1 MEIKARLNNLR
12 IGPRKIRLVAELV
25 KGMGVHEAIGQLKN
39 LNKKSSPHLIKLIES
54 AIANA
59 ENNFNLHRDNLFI
72 KYITVDQDVTIKRWQ
87 PRAFGRATNIRKRGS
102 KINVILAEKEFAGE
116 KGSKKGDKNLK
127 KEKVLKNKKEPK
139 KKLKNN

>member
-25 KGMGVHEAIGQLKN
+25 KGMGVQEAIGQLRN
-39 LNKKSSPHLIKLIES
+39 LNKKSSPYLIKLIES

-102 KINVILAEKEFAGE
+102 KINVVLADKESARENGT
-116 KGSKKGDKNLK
+116 KKDDKNLK
-127 KEKVLKNKKEPK
+127 KEKVIKNKKEPK
-139 KKLKNN
+139 KELKK